1 MARVIVLIGHTH
13 RPSNSLPIEGVVA
26 IGSGISARSV
36 TLLAF
41 GIDSVV
47 ELVSAGVLIWRLT
60 VELRHGLSFAEA
72 VEHMASRIGGV
83 LLFALAFYVVLATGW
98 SLWTRQGQDFSW
110 PGLGAPSPRA
120 RGHPRSVRRPIV
132 CTVG

>member
-1 MARVIVLIGHTH
+1 MTTTRARVIVLIGHTH

-41 GIDSVV
+41 DIDSVI

-60 VELRHGLSFAEA
+60 VELRHGLSFAKA
-72 VEHMASRIGGV
+72 AEHMASRIGGV
-83 LLFALAFYVVLATGW
+83 LLLARFLC
-98 SLWTRQGQDFSW
+98 R
-110 PGLGAPSPRA
+110 LGDGMEPLDAPRA
-120 RGHPRSVRRPIV
+120 RFLMGGSRRRAVAGSRSESPS
-132 CTVG
+132 